1 MFRLL
6 IVDDEDLVRRGL
18 SALIQREAPEI
29 TIVGTAADGVEAL
42 TLAENT
48 RPDIICTDIRMP
60 GLSGLDL
67 IERLKAVQPGVH
79 TIILSG
85 YDDFSYARR
94 AIGLGVSEYL
104 LKPVDVDGLLA
115 ILTRLRARITEER
128 REDQLRRDAA
138 FFAAGQV
145 VRRLFEGGKVDSAAL
160 AAALPAA
167 PAWGL
172 ALVYP
177 FAEDGEL
184 PPSPEDAI
192 EGAAEAWTSLV
203 ACCTAHAPG
212 SIVVLDAYGYY
223 CVIFPLDDAQDT
235 TGAAQAAAALF
246 KGLGQ
251 AGWTAA
257 VTAARPVAFAANLKE
272 AHDDAVARADY
283 MMAGPGEGPLLCWE
297 LSPEVERW
305 PVLPRGRRDAL
316 LDAVTRGDE
325 EDAARTAS
333 GFLSHLHEQRLAPSA
348 LHALWV
354 EMAVLVIDHVQGR
367 GVRVDALF
375 DHWDNPHAFL
385 LDRADAAVLDA
396 RFLELAR
403 RAAHAMHAMSGRQ
416 AVRGTIA
423 EVQAYVEDHIGDD
436 LTINTLARH
445 VHLNAT
451 YLGAL
456 FKSVTGDPL
465 GEYIIQARMRHAC
478 ALLTDSALKV
488 YEVAER
494 VGYGGPRHFATM
506 FRTTIGVTPAEYR
519 ERRRNGFHLASPERR
534 DGAS

>member
-6 IVDDEDLVRRGL
+6 IADDEDLVRRGL

-42 TLAENT
+42 TLAEHT

-67 IERLKAVQPGVH
+67 IERLKAAQPGVR

-104 LKPVDVDGLLA
+104 LKPVDADGLLA
-115 ILTRLRARITEER
+115 ILARLRTQIVDER
-128 REDQLRRDAA
+128 HEDHLRRAAA
-138 FFAAGQV
+138 FIAAGQV
-145 VRRLFEGGKVDSAAL
+145 VRRLFEGGKVDPGASSAS
-160 AAALPAA
+160 LPAA

-172 ALVYP
+172 ALVHL
-177 FAEDGEL
+177 FTEDGAL
-184 PPSPEDAI
+184 PASSENAI
-192 EGAAEAWTSLV
+192 DGAAEARMSLV
-203 ACCTAHAPG
+203 ACCTAHAPD
-212 SIVVLDAYGYY
+212 SLVVLDAFGYY
-223 CVIFPLDDAQDT
+223 CVIFPLDDVQDMT
-235 TGAAQAAAALF
+235 RAALVAAALF
-246 KGLGQ
+246 KGLGA
-251 AGWTAA
+251 AGWAA
-257 VTAARPVAFAANLKE
+257 SVTAARPVAFATDLKA

-283 MMAGPGEGPLLCWE
+283 TMAGSGDGPLLCWE
-297 LSPEVERW
+297 LAPEAERW

-333 GFLSHLHEQRLAPSA
+333 AFMSHLREQHLAPLA

-354 EMAVLVIDHVQGR
+354 EMAVLLIDHVQGR

-375 DHWDNPHAFL
+375 DPWHDAHTFL
-385 LDRADAAVLDA
+385 LDRADAAVLEA
-396 RFLELAR
+396 RFLALAR
-403 RAAHAMHAMSGRQ
+403 RAASAMQAMSGRQ

-423 EVQAYVEDHIGDD
+423 EVQAYVEDHIAGD

-456 FKSVTGDPL
+456 FKNITGEPL

-478 ALLTDSALKV
+478 ALLAGSTLKV

-506 FRTTIGVTPAEYR
+506 FCTAVGMTPAEYR
-519 ERRRNGFHLASPERR
+519 ERRRNGFHPASFETP
-534 DGAS
+534 